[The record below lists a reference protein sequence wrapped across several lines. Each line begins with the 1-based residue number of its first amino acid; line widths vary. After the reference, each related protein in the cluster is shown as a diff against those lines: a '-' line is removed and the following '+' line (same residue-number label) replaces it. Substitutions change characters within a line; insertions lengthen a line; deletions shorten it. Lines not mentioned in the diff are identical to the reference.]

1 MYYLFYS
8 CRFKNNRGVSVMSI
22 NPDKGQNPDPTD
34 PYGSYRGYAPTPP
47 TPPTPPAQPVEPNP
61 DDPYNSQWYGQQPT
75 GGYYDPGQQQQQQY
89 GTGQQ
94 QQTYQAPR
102 SAYASSNDP
111 SGPSTMK
118 MNPRTAALLSNALI
132 WVGGLFFFFA
142 ERKNRFVRFNA
153 AQSFLFF
160 GSVSI
165 VFSILKLLGF
175 LTLVP
180 LLGWFFGLIFGL
192 ISFVLLLGTALV
204 WIFLMLR
211 AYTGKKFKL
220 PFFGDYAEKLVNRF
234 TK

>member
-1 MYYLFYS
+1 
-8 CRFKNNRGVSVMSI
+8 MSI

-47 TPPTPPAQPVEPNP
+47 TPPTSPSQPPVQPNP

-75 GGYYDPGQQQQQQY
+75 GGYYDPGQQQQQYGTGQQQQQY

-94 QQTYQAPR
+94 QQTYQPPR

-118 MNPRTAALLSNALI
+118 MSPRMAALLSNALI

-165 VFSILKLLGF
+165 VFTLLKLLTF
-175 LTLVP
+175 LTLIP
-180 LLGWFFGLIFGL
+180 LLGWFFGLVFGL
-192 ISFVLLLGTALV
+192 ISFVLLLGAALV